1 MSTVATPIE
10 YRIGSDASLLAELLR
25 GAVVEIQSPAGGGAG
40 IIWGGAGLVVTNA
53 HCAPR
58 GARVRLDS
66 GDESHAAESI
76 VHSRSHDLALIR
88 APSLRGP
95 MLELRD
101 AQTLRPGELVFAHG
115 HPLGVSHALAMG
127 ALHGIVRDQRTAEP
141 RFIVADIRLAPGN
154 SGGPLVDAE
163 GHLLGLNSMV
173 VNGLG
178 VAIPAAVVQ
187 AFVTRATTSRA
198 A

>member
-1 MSTVATPIE
+1 MSTVAAPIE

-58 GARVRLDS
+58 GARLRLDV
-66 GDESHAAESI
+66 GGESFAADSI
-76 VHSRSHDLALIR
+76 VHSRSHDLALVR

-101 AQTLRPGELVFAHG
+101 ARTLRTGELVFAHG
-115 HPLGVSHALAMG
+115 HPLGVSHSLAMG
-127 ALHGIVRDQRTAEP
+127 ALHGIVADQRTGEP

-163 GHLLGLNSMV
+163 GRLLGLNSMV
-173 VNGLG
+173 VSGLG